1 MAFTANVIFGLAVP
15 VTQLL
20 LLGWMTPVGYTFSR
34 VVFASAVFWTVGL
47 FGCKEHVKLRDLLL
61 IAVGGFFGFILSQ
74 YVYAIA
80 LQLTTPVHYSLITAM
95 SPIVVLLLAAL
106 FLKEPIS
113 RMKVG
118 GVALGISGVLLL
130 ISQNMSINGGNSDLL
145 GILLAVVS
153 NTAYAIYLIITR
165 SVSQRYSPVTM
176 MKWLF
181 LFVTMMLLPFGIS
194 EISKQRI
201 YNGEADVSAIAMLL
215 LVLIGST
222 CLSYF
227 LIPFAL
233 KYLHATT
240 VSVYMNMQPI
250 VASIASICIGQ
261 DVFSWDKPVALALVI
276 AGAMVVTHSPS
287 KEEKQTD

>member
-1 MAFTANVIFGLAVP
+1 
-15 VTQLL
+15 
-20 LLGWMTPVGYTFSR
+20 
-34 VVFASAVFWTVGL
+34 
-47 FGCKEHVKLRDLLL
+47 
-61 IAVGGFFGFILSQ
+61 
-74 YVYAIA
+74 
-80 LQLTTPVHYSLITAM
+80 
-95 SPIVVLLLAAL
+95 
-106 FLKEPIS
+106 
-113 RMKVG
+113 
-118 GVALGISGVLLL
+118 
-130 ISQNMSINGGNSDLL
+130 
-145 GILLAVVS
+145 
-153 NTAYAIYLIITR
+153 
-165 SVSQRYSPVTM
+165 

-181 LFVTMMLLPFGIS
+181 LFVTLMLLPFGIS

-233 KYLHATT
+233 KYLRATT

-276 AGAMVVTHSPS
+276 AGAMVVTHSPA

>member
-1 MAFTANVIFGLAVP
+1 
-15 VTQLL
+15 
-20 LLGWMTPVGYTFSR
+20 
-34 VVFASAVFWTVGL
+34 
-47 FGCKEHVKLRDLLL
+47 
-61 IAVGGFFGFILSQ
+61 
-74 YVYAIA
+74 
-80 LQLTTPVHYSLITAM
+80 M
-95 SPIVVLLLAAL
+95 SPIVVMLLAAL

>member
-1 MAFTANVIFGLAVP
+1 
-15 VTQLL
+15 
-20 LLGWMTPVGYTFSR
+20 
-34 VVFASAVFWTVGL
+34 
-47 FGCKEHVKLRDLLL
+47 
-61 IAVGGFFGFILSQ
+61 
-74 YVYAIA
+74 
-80 LQLTTPVHYSLITAM
+80 
-95 SPIVVLLLAAL
+95 
-106 FLKEPIS
+106 
-113 RMKVG
+113 
-118 GVALGISGVLLL
+118 
-130 ISQNMSINGGNSDLL
+130 
-145 GILLAVVS
+145 
-153 NTAYAIYLIITR
+153 
-165 SVSQRYSPVTM
+165 

-201 YNGEADVSAIAMLL
+201 YNGKADVSAIAMLL

-233 KYLHATT
+233 KYLRATT

-287 KEEKQTD
+287 KEEKQTE

>member
-20 LLGWMTPVGYTFSR
+20 LLHWMTPVGYTFSR
-34 VVFASAVFWTVGL
+34 VLFATAVFWTIGL
-47 FGCKEHVKLRDLLL
+47 FGKKERVKPKDLLV
-61 IAVGGFFGFILSQ
+61 IAVGGFFGFVLSQ
-74 YVYAIA
+74 FLYAMA

-95 SPIVVLLLAAL
+95 SPVIVMLLAAL

-113 RMKVG
+113 RMKVL
-118 GVALGISGVLLL
+118 GVALGISGVMLP
-130 ISQNMSINGGNSDLL
+130 IAQYVPGSGGDSNLL

-153 NTAYAIYLIITR
+153 NTAYAAYLIVTR

-181 LFVTMMLLPFGIS
+181 LFVTLMLLPFGVS
-194 EISKQRI
+194 ELGHQRI
-201 YNGEADVSAIAMLL
+201 YSGAADASAIAMLL

-233 KYLHATT
+233 KYLRATT

-261 DVFSWDKPVALALVI
+261 DVFSWDKPVALVLVI
-276 AGAMVVTHSPS
+276 AGAMVVTHSPA
-287 KEEKQTD
+287 KEEKQSD